1 MTRAKSEILLKIDAS
16 AKRLH
21 AAGLMDQV
29 TMREFE
35 EMCLQPVEPLP
46 SGNIKQIREAANV
59 SQAVFARY
67 LNTSL
72 SSVQKWETGQ
82 KRPGGTA
89 LKLLHIVRKRG
100 LDAVV

>member
-21 AAGLMDQV
+21 AAGLMDPV

-100 LDAVV
+100 LDAVA

>member
-1 MTRAKSEILLKIDAS
+1 MAKKRSDILDAVHE
-16 AKRLH
+16 AAVDLH
-21 AAGLMDQV
+21 ASGLIDKIGL
-29 TMREFE
+29 REFDE
-35 EMCLQPVEPLP
+35 LCLQPVEPLP

-72 SSVQKWETGQ
+72 SAVQKWETGQ

-100 LDAVV
+100 LDAVA